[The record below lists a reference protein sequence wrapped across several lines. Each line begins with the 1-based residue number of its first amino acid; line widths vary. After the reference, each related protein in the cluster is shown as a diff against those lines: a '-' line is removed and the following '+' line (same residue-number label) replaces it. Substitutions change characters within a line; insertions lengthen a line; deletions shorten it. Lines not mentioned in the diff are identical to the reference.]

1 MSYQGIV
8 LDVDGT
14 VVRENALITGAADGL
29 AAIADA
35 GLRRVF
41 CSNNPTARPAAYEA
55 RFAEAGVTVSAAEVF
70 TAGTITTNYLRNEHT
85 DSQVFFVGEAG
96 LRDQLVDAGLSLTT
110 DPSAADV
117 VVGSLSREFSY
128 ETLCETIIALD
139 DDDTAFVGTDPDAVI
154 PQDGPDRPGSGAIIH
169 AMEGVAD
176 RSVDVICGKP
186 SAHARKAVLGYLDLP
201 AEDCLVVG
209 DRLNTD
215 IQLGAAAG
223 MTTVLVTTGI
233 MDRSAVAT
241 ASVTPDYIIDS
252 LAELAAIIDG
262 TAERYVA

>member
-14 VVRENALITGAADGL
+14 VVRETTPIAGAATGL
-29 AAIADA
+29 TAVDDA

-41 CSNNPTARPAAYEA
+41 CSNNPTERPAAYEA
-55 RFAEAGVTVSAAEVF
+55 RFAEAGFAVAADEVF
-70 TAGTITTNYLRNEHT
+70 TAGTITTDYLRTEHA
-85 DSQVFFVGEAG
+85 DDEVFLVGEAG
-96 LRDQLVDAGLSLTT
+96 LRAQPVAAGLSLTT
-110 DPSAADV
+110 TPRAADV
-117 VVGSLSREFSY
+117 VVGSLSTEFDH
-128 ETLCETIIALD
+128 ETLCQTIIAMGD
-139 DDDTAFVGTDPDAVI
+139 DPVFVGTDPDTVI

-169 AMEGVAD
+169 AMEGVID
-176 RSVDVICGKP
+176 QSVDVICGKP
-186 SAHARKAVLGYLDLP
+186 SAYARNTVLDYLGVP

-233 MDRSAVAT
+233 MDRSAVAES
-241 ASVTPDYIIDS
+241 AVTPDYVIDS
-252 LAELAAIIDG
+252 LAKLEKIIEG

>member
-1 MSYQGIV
+1 MRYQGIV

-14 VVRENALITGAADGL
+14 VVREAAPIAGAAEGL
-29 AAIADA
+29 DAVDDA

-41 CSNNPTARPAAYEA
+41 CSNNPTERPAAYEA
-55 RFAEAGVTVSAAEVF
+55 RFAEAGFTVSADEVF
-70 TAGTITTNYLRNEHT
+70 TAGTITTDYLQTEHG
-85 DSQVFFVGEAG
+85 DKQVFLVGEDG

-110 DPSAADV
+110 DPRAADV
-117 VVGSLSREFSY
+117 VVGSLSTDFGY
-128 ETLCETIIALD
+128 ETLCETIIAT
-139 DDDTAFVGTDPDAVI
+139 DDDTAFVGTDPDTVI

-169 AMEGVAD
+169 AMEGVVD

-186 SAHARKAVLGYLDLP
+186 SAYARETVLDYLAVP

-215 IQLGAAAG
+215 IQLGATAG

-233 MDRSAVAT
+233 MGRSAVAE
-241 ASVTPDYIIDS
+241 SEVTPDYVIDS
-252 LAELAAIIDG
+252 LAELGAIIEG

>member
-14 VVRENALITGAADGL
+14 VVRESAPITGAAEGL
-29 AAIADA
+29 AAVDDA
-35 GLRRVF
+35 GLHRVF
-41 CSNNPTARPAAYEA
+41 CSNNPIERPDAYET
-55 RFAEAGVTVSAAEVF
+55 RFGEAGFSVSAAEVF
-70 TAGTITTNYLRNEHT
+70 TAGTITTDYLETEHA
-85 DSQVFFVGEAG
+85 DDQVLLIGEAG

-110 DPSAADV
+110 DPRVADV
-117 VVGSLSREFSY
+117 VVGSLSMEFGY
-128 ETLCETIIALD
+128 ETLCEMIIALD
-139 DDDTAFVGTDPDAVI
+139 DETAFVGTDPDTII
-154 PQDGPDRPGSGAIIH
+154 PQDGPNRPGSGAIVH
-169 AMEGVAD
+169 AIEGVTD

-186 SAHARKAVLGYLDLP
+186 SAYARKTVLDYLDVP

-233 MDRSAVAT
+233 ADRSVVAT
-241 ASVTPDYIIDS
+241 SSVTPDYVVDS
-252 LAELAAIIDG
+252 LTALEEIIAG
-262 TAERYVA
+262 TAERYTE